1 MKDGE
6 LIVRNGIE
14 YEWIE
19 NLPCRACCFMATAV
33 DECVA
38 NHTIPFCENGG
49 WKRRER
55 YDLYRFL
62 TNGDGVLVGRFKT
75 KDQAERK
82 RDNLLR
88 QNPTGEYEIYEY

>member
-6 LIVRNGIE
+6 LIVRNGIA

-19 NLPCRACCFMATAV
+19 NLPCRACCFMARSV

-38 NHTIPFCENGG
+38 NHTIPFCGDGG
-49 WKRRER
+49 WMRKNR

-62 TNGDGVLVGRFKT
+62 ANGDGVLVGRFDT
-75 KDQAERK
+75 KEQAERK

-88 QNPTGEYEIYEY
+88 QNPTGEYVIYEQ